1 MTLHPLDRPVWNA
14 LKSRWSSLAEGDGRA
29 WRINPDHG
37 PFGAACDDSD
47 DARSALAALTPA
59 TDELW
64 TVEREQA
71 PPLPGLKVVREAALA
86 QMVATDLAAPAGSI
100 RPIELTEDDASAM
113 RELALMTKP
122 GPFRPF
128 THRLGRFIG
137 IRQDGRLIA
146 MAGERMRLPGFAEVS
161 GVCTHPDY
169 RDRGHASALMLIVA
183 RAMLDRGETPFLH
196 AYAAHEGTIAL
207 YEKLGFRRRATM
219 HMMVFAR

>member
-1 MTLHPLDRPVWNA
+1 MSPHPLDRPVWNA
-14 LKSRWSSLAEGDGRA
+14 LNSHWSPLAEGDGTALRL
-29 WRINPDHG
+29 NPDHG
-37 PFGAACDDSD
+37 PFAAAADNGAA
-47 DARSALAALTPA
+47 ARAALAALTPA

-64 TVEREQA
+64 TVEREQD
-71 PPLPGLKVVREAALA
+71 PPLPGVHVVRQAALA
-86 QMVATDLAAPAGSI
+86 QMVATDLPTPTGLI
-100 RPIELTEDDASAM
+100 QPIELTEEDAPAM

-137 IRQDGRLIA
+137 IRQDGRLVA
-146 MAGERMRLPGFAEVS
+146 MAGERLRLPGFAEVS

-169 RDRGHASALMLIVA
+169 RGRGHASALMLIVA
-183 RAMLDRGETPFLH
+183 HAMRQRGETPFLH